1 METESIE
8 VAEDSF
14 KLDSKTFH
22 TIVIV
27 VAVGMI
33 LAGAVLIFYE
43 IYSAKTSCEDRDL
56 VYQFK
61 IPYEHLC
68 DGAEFFKYNTGW
80 NFENEINYSNLIFP

>member
-8 VAEDSF
+8 VAEDNF

-33 LAGAVLIFYE
+33 LAGAYLIGSE
-43 IYSAKTSCEDRDL
+43 IYGAKTSCEDKDF

-61 IPYEHLC
+61 LPYQHLC
-68 DGAEFFKYNTGW
+68 NDQPYFKYNTGW
-80 NFENEINYSNLIFP
+80 NFENEINYDLIFP